1 METCTVGGTRESNV
15 WDTEV
20 KQKDINAVM
29 ERACKVVPSLRV
41 RIVVLLIC
49 LNRYT
54 QHNFSTRRQEHSG

>member
-20 KQKDINAVM
+20 KQKDIDEVM

-41 RIVVLLIC
+41 RTVVMPIC
-49 LNRYT
+49 SNRYT
-54 QHNFSTRRQEHSG
+54 QHNFSARRQEL

>member
-20 KQKDINAVM
+20 KQKDIDAVM
-29 ERACKVVPSLRV
+29 ERACEVVPSLRV
-41 RIVVLLIC
+41 RTVVLLIC

-54 QHNFSTRRQEHSG
+54 